1 MHVVLNQPE
10 NVELARYYMK
20 TLREVKEKKVIRLYV
35 VVFKAVYLYFC
46 FIHRCMTK
54 VNLVSLSRC
63 VIVVVNAVFM
73 FYWSFFQVLMCC
85 WRYISSAQFGVNA
98 LSYFSVSCVAWFQ
111 IVRQMLHVFNKTTGI
126 IDKTASFSLLEQ
138 KEIGTSKYASQ
149 ILQFDFH
156 LFKWK
161 WINYYGLCT
170 DSNFFEIEN
179 FLESEIKTNR
189 YWGNSLKESRNKNL
203 TLVTKMVLFGL

>member
-35 VVFKAVYLYFC
+35 VVFKAVYLHFC

-73 FYWSFFQVLMCC
+73 FY
-85 WRYISSAQFGVNA
+85 
-98 LSYFSVSCVAWFQ
+98 
-111 IVRQMLHVFNKTTGI
+111 
-126 IDKTASFSLLEQ
+126 
-138 KEIGTSKYASQ
+138 
-149 ILQFDFH
+149 
-156 LFKWK
+156 
-161 WINYYGLCT
+161 
-170 DSNFFEIEN
+170 
-179 FLESEIKTNR
+179 
-189 YWGNSLKESRNKNL
+189 
-203 TLVTKMVLFGL
+203 